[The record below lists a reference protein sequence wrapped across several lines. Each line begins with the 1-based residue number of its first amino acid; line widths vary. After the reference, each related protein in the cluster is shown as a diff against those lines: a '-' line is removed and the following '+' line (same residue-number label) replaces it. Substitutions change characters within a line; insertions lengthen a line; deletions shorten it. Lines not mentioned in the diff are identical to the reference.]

1 MEEVAEGTMPDKPW
15 KQLEREV
22 AHLLGGRRYA
32 ANTGGR
38 VDVESPTVVAQ
49 VKHVQRLS
57 LAQLEALAVE
67 MAALGEDKGKIG
79 VVVVKRRAGRGKETP
94 WLIVVTEEVWRKLEW
109 TRKGRLRE
117 ATNRKHEGS
126 T

>member
-1 MEEVAEGTMPDKPW
+1 MADKAWKHEERRVA
-15 KQLEREV
+15 R
-22 AHLLGGRRYA
+22 LLGGRRYA
-32 ANTGGR
+32 ANSGGR

-67 MAALGEDKGKIG
+67 MAVLGEEQGKIG

-94 WLIVVTEEVWRKLEW
+94 GLIVVTEEAWRKLEW

-117 ATNRKHEGS
+117 GANRKHEGS

>member
-1 MEEVAEGTMPDKPW
+1 MQEVAERTMPDKPW

-67 MAALGEDKGKIG
+67 MAALGEERGKVGI
-79 VVVVKRRAGRGKETP
+79 VVVKRRAGRGKETP
-94 WLIVVTEEVWRKLEW
+94 GLIVVTEEAWRKLEW

-117 ATNRKHEGS
+117 AANRKHEGS

>member
-1 MEEVAEGTMPDKPW
+1 MADKAWKHEER
-15 KQLEREV
+15 QV

-32 ANTGGR
+32 ANSGGR

-67 MAALGEDKGKIG
+67 MAALGEEQGKIG
-79 VVVVKRRAGRGKETP
+79 VVLVKRRAGRGTPTPLLICMTEAVWKKLWARKERP
-94 WLIVVTEEVWRKLEW
+94 
-109 TRKGRLRE
+109 
-117 ATNRKHEGS
+117 
-126 T
+126 

>member
-1 MEEVAEGTMPDKPW
+1 MQEVAERTMPDKPW

-57 LAQLEALAVE
+57 LAQLELLAVE
-67 MAALGEDKGKIG
+67 MEEIGKERGKVG
-79 VVVVKRRAGRGKETP
+79 VVAVKRRAGRGHPTHT
-94 WLIVVTEEVWRKLEW
+94 LIILTEAAFLTLAPPLPSE
-109 TRKGRLRE
+109 
-117 ATNRKHEGS
+117 
-126 T
+126 

>member
-1 MEEVAEGTMPDKPW
+1 MQEVAERTMSDKPW

-57 LAQLEALAVE
+57 LAQLEELCVE
-67 MAALGEDKGKIG
+67 MAALGQEQGKLG
-79 VVVVKRRAGRGKETP
+79 LVTVKRRAGRGTPTPLLICMTEAVWKKRWARKERP
-94 WLIVVTEEVWRKLEW
+94 
-109 TRKGRLRE
+109 
-117 ATNRKHEGS
+117 
-126 T
+126 